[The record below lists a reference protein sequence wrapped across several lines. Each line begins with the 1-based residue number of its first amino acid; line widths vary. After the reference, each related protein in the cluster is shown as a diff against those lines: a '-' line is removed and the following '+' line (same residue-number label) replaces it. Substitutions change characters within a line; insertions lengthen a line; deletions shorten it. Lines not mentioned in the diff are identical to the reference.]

1 MAQTLE
7 TIIAINATVGNGFSE
22 IGSTLTQ
29 LGAQIDGIS
38 EKLIGF
44 GKDSL
49 KTYEDY
55 EKNMAEA
62 RGALA
67 TKYGRDTQE
76 LDNVMKQLDTQ
87 AREWA
92 SSTIF
97 HTDDVGNAITEAARA
112 GWDLEKILTGIPAA
126 MELAQAGSI
135 DLSDAVYYITE
146 AAKAG
151 QIEFGD
157 LAEFID
163 MWSYAANNSNG
174 TIESFGDT
182 MLRLGSVMNFAGSR
196 EELLALIAVMHE
208 TGTEGSTAATLLRT
222 AMMNILAPSGTA
234 GKVLEQLGATEE
246 EIESVRQDASK
257 LEALNILGEHGF
269 SAFDENGQAKNILA
283 IFHDLREALADI
295 AGGYDLIDKDETSLG
310 VLGTI
315 FGKRG
320 ITGALN
326 IMNMLEYATG
336 LEKDLIGG
344 AAEGYGSYLS
354 GTMMDTLYGRI
365 ETWESKV
372 ENLKLR
378 TGDTLAEQLKPV
390 LEAAGGIVDSL
401 AELDTGTFN
410 ALVAGLEV
418 IAAAGPGLMLA
429 GGAFRLIGYALTPAG
444 GLGLGL
450 IALTAAAAAINE
462 LEKAD
467 FADKFGNLELDSSQ
481 IQSYVT
487 TLSNEFKEAYT
498 NVDEFKRALSEAVE
512 QYTTTTSVFKSNII
526 TDMLTGVEI
535 KEGSDEYNKLVGMGE
550 DIIAAV
556 RSGIENNY
564 AGTIEGVT
572 QSFGGDLESIDN
584 PIWAQIISILEQGY
598 ETDLARAEELGRQ
611 LRNAMTAAFS
621 DGHLTAEEVSNIQS
635 IIDEQNALL
644 AQQQDR
650 EHFLER
656 QRILRKAQTLG
667 LEAIREASEQV
678 EAERDAEW
686 EALQDRQ
693 AGDYYDTAAWYDK
706 AIENGWMVPNTDGTA
721 GEHAATETDKTAA
734 LAELSRRQEDERYR
748 WGANFSDFLMGI
760 WTEGITSSELSGTW
774 DALNLLGQSV
784 RESGGYITAAA
795 ENAYMDSTT
804 VRGRAQ
810 AREYLEDFVSSL
822 GGIEEL
828 DNMAEYFESI
838 GESSKAEQY
847 RNLQAMYEATGGKA
861 GNRNVEAGTQLY
873 YTDYFEG
880 QSTYDM
886 IANLLKGSYGD
897 AMTPEKLLEMMN
909 LQPGGIYTTDYE
921 WKELIGDDL
930 QSQLY
935 RMAEE
940 SGLGVDGARISAM
953 IANAVTGKSYSQLT
967 AEDVINQTAAEI
979 ERMRGQIADI
989 NQNGLWQNVSGT
1001 TSYRLPDEQAE
1012 ARVQQIEADIVVRQN
1027 ELAELY
1033 AGNALEIPV
1042 TPYVEGTDA
1051 VESLRDQGVQV
1062 EVNGD
1067 AQQLQATIDGA
1078 DGQTLMEYVSG
1089 DAGELHAAIYAED
1102 GKTLLAY
1109 VDGNADA
1116 VGRAIQA
1123 YNGTTVH
1130 VNISGTRLF
1139 AAGGRATEASIFG
1152 EGDTAE
1158 WAIPEEHT
1166 ERTAELLNKAR
1177 AASGFTWPE
1186 IISRYGGLNANP
1198 NNLPATLVYSP
1209 TIYAQDAEGVEDKL
1223 TEDKDRLEKW
1233 YRERKMLD
1241 EMEVYA

>member
-257 LEALNILGEHGF
+257 LQALTILGEHGF
-269 SAFDENGQAKNILA
+269 SAFDDQGQAKNILT

-295 AGGYDLIDKDETSLG
+295 AGGYDLIDKNETSLG

-390 LEAAGGIVDSL
+390 LEAAGGIADSL
-401 AELDTGTFN
+401 ATLDTGTFN

-444 GLGLGL
+444 GIGLGL

-467 FADKFGNLELDSSQ
+467 FADKFGNLELDSSE

-487 TLSNEFKEAYT
+487 TLGNEFKEAYT

-512 QYTTTTSVFKSNII
+512 QYTTTSSTFKSNII

-535 KEGSDEYNKLVGMGE
+535 KEGSEEYTKLVNMGE
-550 DIIAAV
+550 TMASAV
-556 RSGIENNY
+556 RTGIDNNY
-564 AGTIEGVT
+564 AALMESIT
-572 QSFGGDLESIDN
+572 QSFGGDAENIDD
-584 PIWAQIISILEQGY
+584 PIWAQIISVIEQGY
-598 ETDLARAEELGRQ
+598 SAEIGRAADLSQQ
-611 LRNAMTAAFS
+611 LRDAMTSAFQ
-621 DGHLTAEEVSNIQS
+621 DGHLTAEEVANIQS

-644 AQQQDR
+644 AKQQDR

-706 AIENGWMVPNTDGTA
+706 AIENGWMVPNTDGTE
-721 GEHAATETDKTAA
+721 GEHAATQADKTAA
-734 LAELSRRQEDERYR
+734 LAELSQRQEDERYR
-748 WGANFSDFLMGI
+748 WGANFSDYLMGV
-760 WTEGITSSELSGTW
+760 WTEGISSSELSGTW
-774 DALNLLGQSV
+774 DALQQLGKDFREAGGIITQDAANRYAEGMGTP
-784 RESGGYITAAA
+784 RESLQAQQYLQEMVAALGGYDVLQGYADYFMSQGNTEMAQRYQNIMDIYDAMGRVAHVDAQVGTQGQGDYSEVTGTYEQIAALLRGAYGSETSVTPEVLADYMAEQRGMGMEPDWKTYMGDELWSQFNAAA
-795 ENAYMDSTT
+795 QASGTT
-804 VRGRAQ
+804 
-810 AREYLEDFVSSL
+810 
-822 GGIEEL
+822 
-828 DNMAEYFESI
+828 
-838 GESSKAEQY
+838 
-847 RNLQAMYEATGGKA
+847 
-861 GNRNVEAGTQLY
+861 
-873 YTDYFEG
+873 
-880 QSTYDM
+880 
-886 IANLLKGSYGD
+886 
-897 AMTPEKLLEMMN
+897 
-909 LQPGGIYTTDYE
+909 
-921 WKELIGDDL
+921 
-930 QSQLY
+930 
-935 RMAEE
+935 
-940 SGLGVDGARISAM
+940 ISEM
-953 IANAVTGKSYSQLT
+953 IANAVPGAQSFSEWNTQD
-967 AEDVINQTAAEI
+967 EINRTAAEI
-979 ERMRGQIADI
+979 EQMRGRIANI
-989 NQNGLWQNVSGT
+989 NENGLWQNVTGNT
-1001 TSYRLPDEQAE
+1001 AYRVSEEREQAE
-1012 ARVQQIEADIVVRQN
+1012 VQKIEADIVVRQN

-1033 AGNALEIPV
+1033 AGNGLEIPV

-1062 EVNGD
+1062 EVDGD
-1067 AQQLQATIDGA
+1067 TQQLQATIDGV

-1089 DAGELHAAIYAED
+1089 DATNLSMTISDQD
-1102 GKTLLAY
+1102 GKTLRENVTGDASSLAS
-1109 VDGNADA
+1109 VINS
-1116 VGRAIQA
+1116 
-1123 YNGTTVH
+1123 YNGKTIT
-1130 VNISGTRLF
+1130 VNIRGNKMF
-1139 AAGGRATEASIFG
+1139 ASGGRATEASTFG
-1152 EGDTAE
+1152 EAGPE
-1158 WAIPEEHT
+1158 WAIPEEHSQ
-1166 ERTAELLNKAR
+1166 RTAELLNAAR

-1198 NNLPATLVYSP
+1198 NNVPATLVYSP

-1223 TEDKDRLEKW
+1223 MEDKARLDKW
-1233 YRERKMLD
+1233 YREKNMMD

>member
-76 LDNVMKQLDTQ
+76 LDNVMDQLDAQ
-87 AREWA
+87 ARKWA

-97 HTDDVGNAITEAARA
+97 HTDDVGNAITEAAHA
-112 GWDLEKILTGIPAA
+112 GWDLEKIMTGIPAA

-135 DLSDAVYYITE
+135 DLSDAVYYVTE

-157 LAEFID
+157 LADFID
-163 MWSYAANNSNG
+163 MWAYAANNSNG

-257 LEALNILGEHGF
+257 LQALNILGEHGF
-269 SAFDENGQAKNILA
+269 SAFDEKGQAKDILN

-295 AGGYDLIDKDETSLG
+295 AGGYDLIDKNETSLG

-336 LEKDLIGG
+336 LEKELVGG

-354 GTMMDTLYGRI
+354 GTMMDTLYGRV

-378 TGDTLAEQLKPV
+378 TGETLAEQVEPV
-390 LEAAGGIVDSL
+390 LETLGGIVDSISQ
-401 AELDTGTFN
+401 LDEGTFN
-410 ALVAGLEV
+410 AIVAGLEV

-444 GLGLGL
+444 GIGLGL
-450 IALTAAAAAINE
+450 VALTAAAAAINE

-512 QYTTTTSVFKSNII
+512 QYTTTTSAFKSNII

-564 AGTIEGVT
+564 AGTMEGVT

-598 ETDLARAEELGRQ
+598 ETDLARAEELGQQ

-644 AQQQDR
+644 AQQQGR
-650 EHFLER
+650 EHFQER
-656 QRILRKAQTLG
+656 ERILRKAQTLG
-667 LEAIREASEQV
+667 LDAIRESSAQI
-678 EAERDAEW
+678 EAERDKEW
-686 EALQDRQ
+686 EDLLWRQ
-693 AGDYYDTAAWYDK
+693 SGDYYDTAVWYDK
-706 AIENGWMVPNTDGTA
+706 AIENGWMVPNTDGTE

-734 LAELSRRQEDERYR
+734 LAELSRSQEDERYR
-748 WGANFSDFLMGI
+748 WGANFSDYLMGV

-774 DALNLLGQSV
+774 EALQQLGQ
-784 RESGGYITAAA
+784 
-795 ENAYMDSTT
+795 
-804 VRGRAQ
+804 
-810 AREYLEDFVSSL
+810 DF
-822 GGIEEL
+822 
-828 DNMAEYFESI
+828 
-838 GESSKAEQY
+838 
-847 RNLQAMYEATGGKA
+847 R
-861 GNRNVEAGTQLY
+861 
-873 YTDYFEG
+873 
-880 QSTYDM
+880 
-886 IANLLKGSYGD
+886 LL
-897 AMTPEKLLEMMN
+897 
-909 LQPGGIYTTDYE
+909 
-921 WKELIGDDL
+921 
-930 QSQLY
+930 
-935 RMAEE
+935 
-940 SGLGVDGARISAM
+940 
-953 IANAVTGKSYSQLT
+953 
-967 AEDVINQTAAEI
+967 
-979 ERMRGQIADI
+979 
-989 NQNGLWQNVSGT
+989 VSGAHCT
-1001 TSYRLPDEQAE
+1001 ALP
-1012 ARVQQIEADIVVRQN
+1012 R
-1027 ELAELY
+1027 
-1033 AGNALEIPV
+1033 
-1042 TPYVEGTDA
+1042 
-1051 VESLRDQGVQV
+1051 
-1062 EVNGD
+1062 
-1067 AQQLQATIDGA
+1067 
-1078 DGQTLMEYVSG
+1078 
-1089 DAGELHAAIYAED
+1089 
-1102 GKTLLAY
+1102 
-1109 VDGNADA
+1109 
-1116 VGRAIQA
+1116 
-1123 YNGTTVH
+1123 
-1130 VNISGTRLF
+1130 
-1139 AAGGRATEASIFG
+1139 
-1152 EGDTAE
+1152 
-1158 WAIPEEHT
+1158 
-1166 ERTAELLNKAR
+1166 
-1177 AASGFTWPE
+1177 
-1186 IISRYGGLNANP
+1186 
-1198 NNLPATLVYSP
+1198 
-1209 TIYAQDAEGVEDKL
+1209 
-1223 TEDKDRLEKW
+1223 
-1233 YRERKMLD
+1233 
-1241 EMEVYA
+1241 

>member
-67 TKYGRDTQE
+67 TKYGRDSQE
-76 LDNVMKQLDTQ
+76 LDKVMEQLDTQ
-87 AREWA
+87 ARQWA

-157 LAEFID
+157 LTEFID

-269 SAFDENGQAKNILA
+269 SAFDENGQAKNILT
-283 IFHDLREALADI
+283 IFHDLREALGDI
-295 AGGYDLIDKDETSLG
+295 AGGYDLIDKNETSLG

-336 LEKDLIGG
+336 LEQELVGG

-378 TGDTLAEQLKPV
+378 TGETLAEQLEPV

-401 AELDTGTFN
+401 SSLDTGTFN

-450 IALTAAAAAINE
+450 VALTAAAAAINE

-467 FADKFGNLELDSSQ
+467 FADKFGNLELDSSE

-487 TLSNEFKEAYT
+487 TLGNEFKEAYG
-498 NVDEFKRALSEAVE
+498 NVDEFKRALTDAVE
-512 QYTTTTSVFKSNII
+512 QYKTTSSEFKSNII

-535 KEGSDEYNKLVGMGE
+535 KEGTPEYEKLVGMGDAMRQAIE
-550 DIIAAV
+550 D
-556 RSGIENNY
+556 GITLNY
-564 AGTIEGVT
+564 GATMESVT
-572 QSFGGDLESIDN
+572 QTFGGDPDNIDN
-584 PIWAQIISILEQGY
+584 SVWAQIISVLEQGM
-598 ETDLARAEELGRQ
+598 EQELDAARNLGKR
-611 LRNAMTAAFS
+611 LRDAMLEAFA
-621 DGHLTAEEVSNIQS
+621 DGHLTSDEVANMQS
-635 IIDEQNALL
+635 IVDEGNALI
-644 AQQQDR
+644 AKQQDR
-650 EHFLER
+650 EHYLER

-667 LEAIREASEQV
+667 LDAIREASEQV

-693 AGDYYDTAAWYDK
+693 AADYYDTASWYDT
-706 AIENGWMVPNTDGTA
+706 AIENGWMVPNTDGTE
-721 GEHAATETDKTAA
+721 GEHAATEADKTAA
-734 LAELSRRQEDERYR
+734 LAELSQRQSDERFR
-748 WGANFSDFLMGI
+748 WGANFSDFLMGV

-774 DALNLLGQSV
+774 DALQQLGQDFREAGGIITQDAANRYAEGMGTP
-784 RESGGYITAAA
+784 RESLQAQQYLQEMVAALGGYDVLQGYADYFMSQGDTEMAQRYQNI
-795 ENAYMDSTT
+795 MDIYDAM
-804 VRGRAQ
+804 GRVTHVDAQ
-810 AREYLEDFVSSL
+810 V
-822 GGIEEL
+822 
-828 DNMAEYFESI
+828 
-838 GESSKAEQY
+838 
-847 RNLQAMYEATGGKA
+847 
-861 GNRNVEAGTQLY
+861 GTQGQG
-873 YTDYFEG
+873 DYSDVTG
-880 QSTYDM
+880 TYDQ
-886 IANLLKGSYGD
+886 IAALLRGAYGAD
-897 AMTPEKLLEMMN
+897 TTMTPETLAN
-909 LQPGGIYTTDYE
+909 Y
-921 WKELIGDDL
+921 
-930 QSQLY
+930 
-935 RMAEE
+935 MAEQRGMGLE
-940 SGLGVDGARISAM
+940 PDWQTYMGDELWSQFNAAAQASGTTISDM
-953 IANAVTGKSYSQLT
+953 IANAVPGAQSLSEWNTQD
-967 AEDVINQTAAEI
+967 EINRTTAEI
-979 ERMRGQIADI
+979 EQMRGQIADI

-1012 ARVQQIEADIVVRQN
+1012 ARVQQIEADITVRQN

-1062 EVNGD
+1062 QVEGD
-1067 AQQLQATIDGA
+1067 TQQLQATIDGA
-1078 DGQTLMEYVSG
+1078 DGQTLMEYVNG
-1089 DAGELHAAIYAED
+1089 DAANLSMTIQD
-1102 GKTLLAY
+1102 QNGKTLTEN
-1109 VDGNADA
+1109 VTGNASSLA
-1116 VGRAIQA
+1116 SIISS
-1123 YNGTTVH
+1123 YNGKTIT
-1130 VNISGTRLF
+1130 VNIQGRKMF
-1139 AAGGRATEASIFG
+1139 AAGGRATEASTFG
-1152 EGDTAE
+1152 EAGPE
-1158 WAIPEEHT
+1158 WAIPEEHSQ
-1166 ERTAELLNKAR
+1166 RTAELLDAAR

-1186 IISRYGGLNANP
+1186 IISRYGGMNANP
-1198 NNLPATLVYSP
+1198 NNVPATLVYSP
-1209 TIYAQDAEGVEDKL
+1209 TIYAQDADGVEDKL
-1223 TEDKDRLEKW
+1223 IEDKARMEKW
-1233 YRERKMLD
+1233 YREKKMMD

>member
-257 LEALNILGEHGF
+257 LQALNILGEHGF
-269 SAFDENGQAKNILA
+269 SAFDENGQAKNILN

-295 AGGYDLIDKDETSLG
+295 AGGYDLINKNETSLG

-336 LEKDLIGG
+336 LEKDLVGG
-344 AAEGYGSYLS
+344 AAEGYGGYLS

-378 TGDTLAEQLKPV
+378 TGDTLADQLEPV

-401 AELDTGTFN
+401 SSLDTGTFN

-450 IALTAAAAAINE
+450 VALTAAAAAINE

-467 FADKFGNLELDSSQ
+467 FADKFGNLELDSSE

-487 TLSNEFKEAYT
+487 TLGNEFKEAYT

-512 QYTTTTSVFKSNII
+512 QYTTTTSAFKSNII

-535 KEGSDEYNKLVGMGE
+535 KEGSEEYTKLVGMGE
-550 DIIAAV
+550 EIIAAV

-564 AGTIEGVT
+564 AGAMESVT
-572 QSFGGDLESIDN
+572 QSFGGDLENIDN
-584 PIWAQIISILEQGY
+584 PIWAQIISVLEQGY
-598 ETDLARAEELGRQ
+598 ETELARAEALGQ
-611 LRNAMTAAFS
+611 GLRDAMTAAFS

-635 IIDEQNALL
+635 ILDEQNALL
-644 AQQQDR
+644 AKQQDR
-650 EHFLER
+650 KNFQER
-656 QRILRKAQTLG
+656 QRILNKAQTLG
-667 LEAIREASEQV
+667 LNAVREQSEQI
-678 EAERDAEW
+678 EAERNSEW
-686 EALQDRQ
+686 ENLIVDQ
-693 AGDYYDTAAWYDK
+693 AGRYFDLADWYDT
-706 AIENGWMVPNTDGTA
+706 AIENGWMVPNIDGTE
-721 GEHAATETDKTAA
+721 GEHRATQADKDAA
-734 LAELSRRQEDERYR
+734 LAELAAKQETERYE
-748 WGANFSDFLMGI
+748 WGAKSSDFLMGI
-760 WTEGITSSELSGTW
+760 WTEGIKGSELSGTW
-774 DALNLLGQSV
+774 KALQQLGQDFREAGGFVTPDAANRYAETTNARDTVQAQAYLQEMIDAL
-784 RESGGYITAAA
+784 GGY
-795 ENAYMDSTT
+795 S
-804 VRGRAQ
+804 V
-810 AREYLEDFVSSL
+810 
-822 GGIEEL
+822 
-828 DNMAEYFESI
+828 
-838 GESSKAEQY
+838 
-847 RNLQAMYEATGGKA
+847 LQGY
-861 GNRNVEAGTQLY
+861 V
-873 YTDYFEG
+873 DYFTDPERG
-880 QSTYDM
+880 NNAEMAQHYQNIMD
-886 IANLLKGSYGD
+886 IYD
-897 AMTPEKLLEMMN
+897 AMSG
-909 LQPGGIYTTDYE
+909 QVTTGAPVVGAQGQGDY
-921 WKELIGDDL
+921 
-930 QSQLY
+930 S
-935 RMAEE
+935 
-940 SGLGVDGARISAM
+940 
-953 IANAVTGKSYSQLT
+953 AVTGTYDQIATLLNGFYGEGAMRPEALIDYMNEQRQIGMEPDWQQFFGIGSEAFSAFNATAQATGMTITDMIEAAVPGAQSLSYWNTQD
-967 AEDVINQTAAEI
+967 EINRTAAEI
-979 ERMRGQIADI
+979 EQIRGRIANI
-989 NQNGLWQNVSGT
+989 NENGLWERASGNTAYRVSEE
-1001 TSYRLPDEQAE
+1001 REQAE
-1012 ARVQQIEADIVVRQN
+1012 VQKIEADIVVRQN

-1062 EVNGD
+1062 QVEGD

-1089 DAGELHAAIYAED
+1089 DASSLSMTIQDQNGMTLRENVTGDASSLASVINSYN
-1102 GKTLLAY
+1102 GKT
-1109 VDGNADA
+1109 
-1116 VGRAIQA
+1116 I
-1123 YNGTTVH
+1123 T
-1130 VNISGTRLF
+1130 VNIRGNKMF
-1139 AAGGRATEASIFG
+1139 ASGGRATEASVFG
-1152 EGDTAE
+1152 EAGPE
-1158 WAIPEEHT
+1158 WAIPEEHSQ
-1166 ERTAELLNKAR
+1166 RTAELLNAAR

-1198 NNLPATLVYSP
+1198 HNTPATLVYSP

-1223 TEDKDRLEKW
+1223 IEDKARLDKW
-1233 YRERKMLD
+1233 YREKNMMD